1 MGRQRGRPVVL
12 KFGGASLADPTR
24 VVDDVR
30 AARAGGVPLVVVASA
45 REGVTDRLAAAA
57 RRPLRAAERARLLRL
72 LEEGHPGLSAVGRR
86 HLARLGA
93 RLNGPPAGRLAGR
106 PARAARTDEILS
118 SGERLAV
125 DWLVQLL
132 RRAGIPATSVE
143 ADRLGLITDNAYG
156 ASCILAERSTPAV
169 RRGLGRLLAAGRLPV
184 VTGFFGRSLEGRVAT
199 LGRGGSDYAAASI
212 GAILRAARV
221 ELVKRHVAVFSADP
235 DQVRGARPIP
245 ALSYE
250 EAEELAQF
258 GARVLH
264 PLTIE
269 PARAQ
274 EVEIRVRSL
283 EDPTVVTTIGPA
295 RSGRRNRALTLLRPL
310 RLLRLRVPGGRQR
323 PGVVAEVSDRLAA
336 ARVNLVQ
343 LYTSSA
349 LLCLV
354 LDPAEVLA
362 ALRALAPLLRE
373 AAAMVEGPFRVALV
387 TAIGDG
393 VMADLDRIPPE
404 AVAAAEGLSATPRA
418 LSLAVAEDRGPT
430 TLRTLHRVLVEEAD
444 A

>member
-1 MGRQRGRPVVL
+1 MPRIRPVVL
-12 KFGGASLADPTR
+12 KFGGASLADPAR
-24 VVDDVR
+24 VVGEVR
-30 AARAGGVPLVVVASA
+30 AAREGGVPLVVVVSA
-45 REGVTDRLAAAA
+45 REGVTDRLSAAA
-57 RRPLRAAERARLLRL
+57 RRPPSRPARSRLVRALAAA
-72 LEEGHPGLSAVGRR
+72 HPKLSATGRR
-86 HLARLGA
+86 HLARLGTLLD
-93 RLNGPPAGRLAGR
+93 RPPADPHDAA
-106 PARAARTDEILS
+106 ARADEILS
-118 SGERLAV
+118 VGERLSV
-125 DWLVQLL
+125 DWLVQVL
-132 RRAGIPATSVE
+132 RTAGLPSTGVE
-143 ADRLGLITDNAYG
+143 ADRLGLVTDNAYG
-156 ASCILAERSTPAV
+156 ASCILTERSAPGV
-169 RRGLGRLLAAGRLPV
+169 RRGLGALLARGRIPV

-199 LGRGGSDYAAASI
+199 LGRGGSDYAAAAI
-212 GAILRAARV
+212 GAILGASRV

-235 DQVRGARPIP
+235 EQVRGARPIP
-245 ALSYE
+245 DLSYE

-274 EVEIRVRSL
+274 EVELRVRSL
-283 EDPTVVTTIGPA
+283 EDPRVVTTIGPA
-295 RSGRRNRALTLLRPL
+295 RSGRHNRALTLLQPL

-323 PGVVAEVSDRLAA
+323 PGIVAEVSERLAA

-354 LDPAEVLA
+354 LEPDEVLT

-393 VMADLDRIPPE
+393 VVGDVGRIPPE
-404 AVAAAEGLSATPRA
+404 TAAIAEGLSATPRA
-418 LSLAVAEDRGPT
+418 LSLAVAEDAGRE
-430 TLRTLHRVLVEEAD
+430 TLRRLHRALVEGPRR
-444 A
+444 